1 MIKVER
7 LTKRYGPTLAVKDIT
22 FEVEKGE
29 IVGFLG
35 PNGAGKTTTMRILT
49 GFLPPTSGTASVAGH
64 DVLEE
69 PLEVKKHIGYLPEA
83 PPVYPEMSVEGYL
96 DFFGRLKGI
105 PSGEVNERLDGVV
118 EGCAL
123 GDVRQKLIGQLSKG
137 YRQRV
142 GLAQA
147 LIHDPDVLIFD
158 EPTAGLDPKQI
169 AEVRQLIHDLSG
181 EHTIILSTHI
191 LSEVQ
196 SIASRIII
204 INDGKLEASD
214 TPENLMA
221 RMRGHESLLIE
232 IDGPP
237 EDVEERLLAVE
248 GVNGVSRKNGHGGRT
263 SWSVETSKDAVI
275 RSELARVVVESGWG
289 LYEIRPIGMSLEDIF
304 LKLTASE
311 DAAEAAA
318 QDEPAAEA
326 GSDSPDETVEPTVSE
341 DAALPE
347 ESPPEEEEESS
358 KQEGAAAS

>member
-7 LTKRYGPTLAVKDIT
+7 LTKRYGPALAVKDIT
-22 FEVEKGE
+22 FEIEKGE

-49 GFLPPTSGTASVAGH
+49 GFLPPTSGTVSVAGY

-69 PLEVKKHIGYLPEA
+69 PLEVKKRIGYLPEA

-96 DFFGRLKGI
+96 DFVGRLKGI
-105 PSGEVNERLDGVV
+105 PSGEVPERVDSVV

-123 GDVRQKLIGQLSKG
+123 GDVRRKLISQLSKG

-221 RMRGHESLLIE
+221 RMRGHESVLVE

-248 GVNGVSRKNGHGGRT
+248 GVNSVSRKNGHGGRT
-263 SWSVETSKDAVI
+263 SWAVETSKDAAI
-275 RSELARVVVESGWG
+275 RSELARAVVESGWG
-289 LYEIRPIGMSLEDIF
+289 LYEVRPIGVSLEDIF

-311 DAAEAAA
+311 DAAESAG
-318 QDEPAAEA
+318 QGEPASEA
-326 GSDSPDETVEPTVSE
+326 DAASPQETLEPTVAES
-341 DAALPE
+341 AARPE
-347 ESPPEEEEESS
+347 EAPPEVEESS
-358 KQEGAAAS
+358 KQEGAGAS

>member
-22 FEVEKGE
+22 FEVKKGE

-69 PLEVKKHIGYLPEA
+69 PLEVKKHIGYLPES
-83 PPVYPEMSVEGYL
+83 PPVYPEMPVEGYL
-96 DFFGRLKGI
+96 DFVGRLKGI
-105 PSGEVNERLDGVV
+105 PSGEVNQRVDSVV

-123 GDVRQKLIGQLSKG
+123 GDVRRKLIGQLSKG

-181 EHTIILSTHI
+181 DHTIILSTHI

-289 LYEIRPIGMSLEDIF
+289 LYEIRPISMSLEDIF

-318 QDEPAAEA
+318 QDEPVAEA
-326 GSDSPDETVEPTVSE
+326 GADSTDETVEPTASE
-341 DAALPE
+341 AAALPQE
-347 ESPPEEEEESS
+347 APPEEQEESS

>member
-22 FEVEKGE
+22 FEIEKGE

-49 GFLPPTSGTASVAGH
+49 GFLPPTSGTVSVAGY

-69 PLEVKKHIGYLPEA
+69 PLEVKKRIGYLPEA

-96 DFFGRLKGI
+96 DFVGRLKGI
-105 PSGEVNERLDGVV
+105 PGGEVPERVDSVV

-123 GDVRQKLIGQLSKG
+123 GDVRQKLIGHLSKG

-181 EHTIILSTHI
+181 DHTIILSTHI

-204 INDGKLEASD
+204 ISDGKLEASD

-221 RMRGHESLLIE
+221 RMRGHESVLVE

-237 EDVEERLLAVE
+237 EDVEERLWSVE
-248 GVNGVSRKNGHGGRT
+248 GVNSVSRKNGHGGRT
-263 SWSVETSKDAVI
+263 SWAVETSKDAAI
-275 RSELARVVVESGWG
+275 RSELARAVVESGWG
-289 LYEIRPIGMSLEDIF
+289 LYEIRPIGGGIRLGT
-304 LKLTASE
+304 L
-311 DAAEAAA
+311 
-318 QDEPAAEA
+318 
-326 GSDSPDETVEPTVSE
+326 
-341 DAALPE
+341 
-347 ESPPEEEEESS
+347 
-358 KQEGAAAS
+358 

>member
-49 GFLPPTSGTASVAGH
+49 GFLPPTSGTASVAGY

-69 PLEVKKHIGYLPEA
+69 PLEVKKRIGYLPET
-83 PPVYPEMSVEGYL
+83 PPLYPEMAVEGYL
-96 DFFGRLKGI
+96 DFVGRLKGI
-105 PSGEVNERLDGVV
+105 ASADVSGRIENVV
-118 EGCAL
+118 DKCSL
-123 GDVRQKLIGQLSKG
+123 GDVRGKLIAQLSKG

-147 LIHDPDVLIFD
+147 LIHDPDVLILD

-169 AEVRQLIHDLSG
+169 SEVRQLIHQLSG

-191 LSEVQ
+191 LPEVQ
-196 SIASRIII
+196 TIASRIII
-204 INDGKLEASD
+204 ISDGKLEASD

-221 RMRGHESLLIE
+221 RMQGHESVLVE

-237 EDVEERLLAVE
+237 EDVEERLMAVE

-263 SWSVETSKDAVI
+263 SWEIDTGEDAAI
-275 RSELARVVVESGWG
+275 RSEVARAVVESGWG
-289 LYEIRPIGMSLEDIF
+289 LYEIRSVGISLEDVF
-304 LKLTASE
+304 LQLTSSE
-311 DAAEAAA
+311 PDVSEADAAPTE
-318 QDEPAAEA
+318 
-326 GSDSPDETVEPTVSE
+326 ETVEPAVAKATPADE
-341 DAALPE
+341 PPPPDNNE
-347 ESPPEEEEESS
+347 EPS
-358 KQEGAAAS
+358 KQEGAGTS